1 VRIYLSTPEANDIAG
16 GTLPHTV
23 IEKVA
28 AKLKPPAPI
37 AGQLDIITAL
47 ADHQEVL
54 K

>member
-1 VRIYLSTPEANDIAG
+1 M
-16 GTLPHTV
+16 
-23 IEKVA
+23 EKIT

-37 AGQLDIITAL
+37 DGQLDIITAL